1 MANPIVIA
9 KNITGSPITVK
20 NLSGVT
26 IDSTSNLTLTDIFH
40 FYTVASS
47 INLKTYVS
55 AGSIVINNGTFDL
68 NIANGL
74 EHITIKSSYEA
85 TQEISEYVAGHH
97 FGDSPP
103 DSTSTI
109 WIDTQHYHPRYFDV
123 VRNKWLSFSKTTY
136 TFSYNGNLIG
146 GYLNVE
152 HVRTA
157 VVGFLM
163 PHLGCVTEITVKC
176 EDSDNNAEL
185 SLRHCG
191 VPFYYFNLVGQTNEL
206 IDINVN
212 ENIIE
217 NCVLQCYT
225 EDTVRNPIVTI
236 TVAWRH
242 E

>member
-123 VRNKWLSFSKTTY
+123 VRNNFFQCLYLINNVATFGDLSDHRDISCTRCE
-136 TFSYNGNLIG
+136 
-146 GYLNVE
+146 YLVY
-152 HVRTA
+152 V
-157 VVGFLM
+157 
-163 PHLGCVTEITVKC
+163 
-176 EDSDNNAEL
+176 
-185 SLRHCG
+185 
-191 VPFYYFNLVGQTNEL
+191 
-206 IDINVN
+206 
-212 ENIIE
+212 
-217 NCVLQCYT
+217 
-225 EDTVRNPIVTI
+225 
-236 TVAWRH
+236 
-242 E
+242 